1 MPRIPKP
8 QEFKSLPKHYW
19 KKIIKMEKN
28 PVDFYSPGSHI
39 NSEILLWLA
48 KVGIY
53 MHSAVA

>member
-1 MPRIPKP
+1 MKMI
-8 QEFKSLPKHYW
+8 
-19 KKIIKMEKN
+19 IIKKDR
-28 PVDFYSPGSHI
+28 VDFYMSGSHV

>member
-1 MPRIPKP
+1 M
-8 QEFKSLPKHYW
+8 
-19 KKIIKMEKN
+19 KIILKIEKN
-28 PVDFYSPGSHI
+28 QVDFYSSGSHI